1 MSLKG
6 MGVKTFAASGT
17 ENEQEE
23 KLMYC
28 RALGGS
34 LSLYTMHVAQK
45 SRIRRNT
52 QNPSR
57 VLVLWSNKRSV
68 APLERKK
75 EKPGRVKDKVPVP
88 GLYPD
93 G

>member
-1 MSLKG
+1 MPQRVFA
-6 MGVKTFAASGT
+6 GVV
-17 ENEQEE
+17 
-23 KLMYC
+23 Y
-28 RALGGS
+28 
-34 LSLYTMHVAQK
+34 LYTQCTSLRSPGSK
-45 SRIRRNT
+45 EIRRA
-52 QNPSR
+52 R
-57 VLVLWSNKRSV
+57 VACSFSGQIKRSV